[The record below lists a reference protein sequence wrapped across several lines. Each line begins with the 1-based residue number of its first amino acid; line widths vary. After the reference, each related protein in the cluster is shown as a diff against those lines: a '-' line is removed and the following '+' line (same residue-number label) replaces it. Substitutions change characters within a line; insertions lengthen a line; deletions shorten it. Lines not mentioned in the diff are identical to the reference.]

1 MIEEAAAFAERAHR
15 GVFRKGTRIPYIVH
29 PMEAAVI
36 VAAMTGDEEIISAA
50 LLHDVVEDTPVTAE
64 EIGARF
70 GGRVMSLVMAQ
81 TENKGRSWRERKAAT
96 LAALERE
103 GHEVRLLALGDKLS
117 NMRSTARDY
126 LICGDR
132 LWERFNE
139 KDKRQH
145 AWYYWGIAKRL
156 KEFEGQ
162 LYYEELVMLCGRVF
176 GEPPEEIEE

>member
-15 GVFRKGTRIPYIVH
+15 GVFRKGTKIPYIVH

-70 GGRVMSLVMAQ
+70 GERVMSLVMAQ

-96 LAALERE
+96 LLALERE
-103 GHEVRLLALGDKLS
+103 AREVRLLALGDKLS

-132 LWERFNE
+132 LWDRFNE

-145 AWYYWGIAKRL
+145 AWYYWGIVQRL
-156 KEFEGQ
+156 KEFQGQ
-162 LYYEELVMLCGRVF
+162 LYYEELVLLCRRVF
-176 GEPPEEIEE
+176 GEMPEQI